1 MITCKGI
8 SDCIL
13 RFLSVFSGIIMMCIG
28 ILDIILTLRI
38 VVNFCIFLSGLFL
51 IICDAKRFNFYRYV
65 EFMFTP
71 LGRCIF
77 IAIIGSILSQ
87 DGYLFQT
94 LFGIGLIIISI
105 IYLLIAYIRNKCI
118 SRIEKKSNT
127 VPLDI
132 EQNIVTNEDSTET
145 RYGVKQSPAEVDI
158 KDQNEM
164 S

>member
-8 SDCIL
+8 TDCIL
-13 RFLSVFSGIIMMCIG
+13 RFLSVFSGIVMVCIG

-38 VVNFCIFLSGLFL
+38 IVNLCICLSGLFL
-51 IICDAKRFNFYRYV
+51 IICDAKRFNFYQYV
-65 EFMFTP
+65 EFIFTP

-77 IAIIGSILSQ
+77 IAIIGSILSH
-87 DGYLFQT
+87 DGFFFQT
-94 LFGIGLIIISI
+94 LFGIGLIIIAI

-118 SRIEKKSNT
+118 ARIEKKSKT
-127 VPLDI
+127 PQDI